1 LLHRHFW
8 FRVVRKNASGVEK
21 APSQHHQE
29 LRTMANRKAHLNL
42 EGLTDRV
49 VPAVSGISFLNG
61 SLTVRLDNQNGTLT
75 VLGGSAT
82 NASNYKLQYN
92 GSPVGNASG
101 YNVTNSITIMGGN
114 GNDAVEFQAQ
124 AAAAYRI
131 PGNLTINLGNGN
143 DTITSKGAFTV
154 NGSANIN
161 VGNGNDTINLSSNAA
176 ADTTT
181 INGSLTANML
191 GGNDTFRADTGSL
204 TVNGFTTINGGN
216 TVDLTSVGG
225 TTISVLLN
233 SLTINSTAGETFAN
247 ALSMADETQL
257 RGNLVYISGSF
268 VDTVGIDGS
277 TILGNATLNLGQGGS
292 ATKNQTVTLSATNAT
307 TINGSLTV
315 LSGNGVDVIT
325 FDAAADTTI
334 NGSVTLNLGNG
345 DNEIA
350 LTGTGGS
357 IIGGALTILTGTGD
371 DQLVIGTPGDL
382 FTINGSVSINLGN
395 SITTAAGGGN
405 VATFVSTVINGN
417 LSYTGGTSADT
428 VTFTDDAVANVV
440 GGRVS
445 INTGGGADTVSI
457 DSAAAA
463 GAGTTSFGSLYVNFG
478 VGSGPDVFE
487 NNSGIDFDIFIYNFV
502 P

>member
-1 LLHRHFW
+1 
-8 FRVVRKNASGVEK
+8 
-21 APSQHHQE
+21 
-29 LRTMANRKAHLNL
+29 MANRKTNLNL

-49 VPAVSGISFLNG
+49 VPAVSGISFFNG
-61 SLTVRLDNQNGTLT
+61 SLSIRLDNQGGTLT

-82 NASNYKLQYN
+82 NASNFKLAFTPT
-92 GSPVGNASG
+92 GGAAKTIGNASG
-101 YNVTNSITIMGGN
+101 YNVTNAITIMGGN
-114 GNDAVEFQAQ
+114 GNDTVEFEAQ

-161 VGNGNDTINLSSNAA
+161 VGNGNDTIDLSSNAA
-176 ADTTT
+176 TDTTT
-181 INGSLTANML
+181 IGGSLTANML
-191 GGNDTFRADTGSL
+191 AGNDTFRADTGSL

-216 TVDLTSVGG
+216 DVILTANGAASV
-225 TTISVLLN
+225 VMN

-247 ALSMADETQL
+247 SLTMADATTL

-268 VDTVGIDGS
+268 TDTVGIDGS

-292 ATKNQTVTLSATNAT
+292 AATKQTVTLSATNPT

-315 LSGNGVDVIT
+315 LSGNGVDEII
-325 FDAAADTTI
+325 FDIAADTTI

-345 DNEIA
+345 DNNIA

-357 IIGGALTILTGTGD
+357 IIGGALTVLTGTGD

-405 VATFVSTVINGN
+405 EATFVSTVINGN

-428 VTFTDDAVANVV
+428 ITFTSDAVANVV

-478 VGSGPDVFE
+478 VGSGPDVFT
-487 NNSGIDFDIFIYNFV
+487 NNSGIDFDIFIYNFT

>member
-1 LLHRHFW
+1 
-8 FRVVRKNASGVEK
+8 
-21 APSQHHQE
+21 
-29 LRTMANRKAHLNL
+29 MANRKAHLNL

-61 SLTVRLDNQNGTLT
+61 SLSIRLDNQGGTLT

-82 NASNYKLQYN
+82 NASNFQLKYN
-92 GSPVGNASG
+92 GNSVGSASG
-101 YNVTNSITIMGGN
+101 YNVTNAITIMGGN
-114 GNDAVEFQAQ
+114 GNDTVAFEAQ

-161 VGNGNDTINLSSNAA
+161 VGNGNDTIDLSTNAA
-176 ADTTT
+176 TDTTT
-181 INGSLTANML
+181 IGGSLTANML
-191 GGNDTFRADTGSL
+191 AGNDTFRADTGSL

-216 TVDLTSVGG
+216 DVILTAANGGASV
-225 TTISVLLN
+225 VMN

-247 ALSMADETQL
+247 SLTMADATTL

-268 VDTVGIDGS
+268 TDTVGIDGS

-292 ATKNQTVTLSATNAT
+292 ATPTQSVTLSATNPT

-315 LSGNGVDVIT
+315 LSGNGVDEVT
-325 FDAAADTTI
+325 FDSAAATTV

-345 DNEIA
+345 NNNIVLDGD
-350 LTGTGGS
+350 GTS
-357 IIGGALTILTGTGD
+357 VIGGALTILTGTGD
-371 DQLVIGTPGDL
+371 DTVTIGTATNI

-405 VATFVSTVINGN
+405 EVTFASTVINGN

-428 VTFTDDAVANVV
+428 ITFTSDAVANVV

-457 DSAAAA
+457 DSVAAA

-478 VGSGPDVFE
+478 VGSGPDVFT
-487 NNSGIDFDIFIYNFV
+487 NNSGINFDIFIYNFT